1 VEQVKTTANKILLS
15 ALVIITTVATQA
27 QNASTP
33 SRTRV
38 REELPGLY
46 SDWRLNIL
54 ESTMNARERV
64 MQQISFTKDEKALA
78 QLDSIVSR
86 RPFTF
91 FDASFLPVER
101 NWITHYGT
109 ARVIF
114 RNHRMK
120 TETTQDYYFIV
131 FRFSTLAEF
140 LMIPKVS
147 DRQDKLDASL
157 QGILNFDGKERLIIK
172 GGVNS
177 LTFEKNAMP
186 STPSPKSVNTKGT
199 VWNENGLK
207 GRISE
212 VFSKVFEIRMSAA
225 QIAGLS
231 PIGLLHQKYS
241 DTGLLTYHKEWDRG
255 FGVERK
261 IGGSFKNRV
270 IEESLT
276 GSQELTIKAT
286 LVVDKDSGKYDSFV
300 DNKFLFGR
308 KASYS
313 NGRIVA
319 EKRLNY
325 LGNVEENVRYTY
337 DANGNLYSYEKVH
350 SNDMVELEVYKYLK
364 FDATGNW
371 TERIIY
377 DSTWEPKR
385 MEIRQISYY

>member
-1 VEQVKTTANKILLS
+1 MKNKKKRMCLFLC
-15 ALVIITTVATQA
+15 AFLIITTVATQA
-27 QNASTP
+27 QNASTS
-33 SRTRV
+33 SRARV

-46 SDWRLNIL
+46 SDWQLNML
-54 ESTMNARERV
+54 ESTMNPRELI
-64 MQQISFTKDEKALA
+64 MQHISFKKDEKALR
-78 QLDSIVSR
+78 QLDSIVLR

-91 FDASFLPVER
+91 FDLSVLPLER

-109 ARVIF
+109 AKVVY
-114 RNHRMK
+114 RNLRIK
-120 TETTQDYYFIV
+120 TESTQDYYFIV

-140 LMIPKVS
+140 LMVPKFG
-147 DRQDKLDASL
+147 DREDKLDAPL
-157 QGILNFDGKERLIIK
+157 QGILNFDEKERLIIK

-177 LTFEKNAMP
+177 LTFEKNP
-186 STPSPKSVNTKGT
+186 TPTSSPKSINTKGT

-207 GRISE
+207 GRVSE
-212 VFSKVFEIRMSAA
+212 VFSKVFEIRMSAT

-231 PIGLLHQKYS
+231 PNRLLHQKYS
-241 DTGLLTYHKEWDRG
+241 NTGLLTYHKEWDRG
-255 FGVERK
+255 FGTERK
-261 IGGSFKNRV
+261 ISGSFANRV

-276 GSQELTIKAT
+276 GSQELTITAT
-286 LVVDKDSGKYDSFV
+286 LVMDKDSSKYDSFV

-325 LGNVEENVRYTY
+325 LGNVDEDVRYIY
-337 DANGNLYSYEKVH
+337 DANGNLYSYEKVY
-350 SNDMVELEVYKYLK
+350 SNDMHELEVYKYLK
-364 FDATGNW
+364 FDAIGNW

-377 DSTWEPKR
+377 DSSWEPRR